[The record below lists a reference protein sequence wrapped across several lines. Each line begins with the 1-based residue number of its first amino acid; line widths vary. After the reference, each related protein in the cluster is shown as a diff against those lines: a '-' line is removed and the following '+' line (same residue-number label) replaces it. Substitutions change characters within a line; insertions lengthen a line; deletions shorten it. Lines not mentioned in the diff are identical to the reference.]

1 MPLLHTS
8 VLPTG
13 AKFSQGRAQR
23 VINFVEKAGVHTKG
37 PWSRKPFELYDWQK
51 GSVHKGPDGLWHATG
66 IITPLFGAMAWDEM
80 LEMWVRQFSLAWIE
94 VARKNG
100 KSELMAI
107 LGLYLLIFDG
117 EESAE
122 IYSAASDR
130 DQAAMVF
137 NVARDMIKLSPML
150 SAMREDGR
158 IEIIDSRKTILYTP
172 TRSTYK
178 VVSADAAG
186 NLGANPHAILF
197 DEVLAQPDE
206 KLWDYLR
213 QGEGTRAQ
221 TLLIGVTTAG
231 NDDTS
236 FAYREHEFSIRVA
249 EDPDLDPAR
258 FVYMAYVDE
267 NADWTNEEIWTEANP
282 ALGQFLN
289 WRTLRKEYKEVVNKG
304 DLSQIANFRQFRLNQ
319 WQKQADRW
327 LDMLVWNEN
336 GEVTG
341 EWTEDDLNGII
352 GYGGL
357 DLSETLDLTAWV
369 MVFPTPERTYVLPRF
384 WITRKALNT
393 RHKKL
398 TAAMENWQA
407 AGYIRIFEKDVID
420 YAEVT
425 KDIIADLERFNVRTL
440 GYDQYQAPAVIQQI
454 EGKTDA
460 TCVKIPQSTTRLNA
474 ASKELSR
481 LLGERELAHNANP
494 VLRWNADNAAY
505 QQDSDGNIKPS
516 KKASPNKI
524 DGITATVNAIA
535 VLLLEDIE
543 SGIGFYSAVIC
554 PNCGAVDRQTDD
566 YDLKAH
572 ICNECGHVWAMLAP
586 DLIGDDYE

>member
-1 MPLLHTS
+1 MPLLHTAR
-8 VLPTG
+8 LPTG
-13 AKFSQGRAQR
+13 AKFSEQRAQR
-23 VINFVEKAGVHTKG
+23 VINFIEKAGVHTKG
-37 PWSRKPFELYDWQK
+37 PWARKPFELYDWQK
-51 GSVHKGPDGLWHATG
+51 GRAWKENGLWRTEG
-66 IITPLFGAMAWDEM
+66 IITPLFGAVTWDPM
-80 LEMWVRQFSLAWIE
+80 LEMWVRQFSLAWLE

-100 KSELMAI
+100 KSELLAI
-107 LGLYLLIFDG
+107 LGLYLLLFDN

-150 SAMREDGR
+150 SRMKDQGI
-158 IEIIDSRKTILYTP
+158 IEIIDSRKTILYAP

-221 TLLIGVTTAG
+221 TLMVGVTTAG

-249 EDPDLDPAR
+249 DDPDLDPAR
-258 FVYMAYVDE
+258 FVYIAAVNDD
-267 NADWTNEEIWTEANP
+267 ADWTDEDIWPEANP
-282 ALGQFLN
+282 ALGHFLN
-289 WRTLRKEYKEVVNKG
+289 WRTLRKEFKEVINKG

-327 LDMLVWNEN
+327 LDMLVWNES
-336 GEVTG
+336 GEQTG
-341 EWTEDDLNGII
+341 EWNPNTLDGID
-352 GYGGL
+352 GFGGL

-369 MVFPTPERTYVLPRF
+369 MAFPTKERTYVLPRF

-398 TAAMENWQA
+398 AAIMENWQA
-407 AGYIRIFEKDVID
+407 QGFITIFEKDVID
-420 YAEVT
+420 YAQVT
-425 KDIIADLERFNVRTL
+425 KDILKDLETYSVRTI

-454 EGKTDA
+454 ENRTDV

-474 ASKELSR
+474 PSKELTR
-481 LLGERELAHNANP
+481 ILGERQLAHNHHP

-516 KKASPNKI
+516 KKNSPNKI
-524 DGITATVNAIA
+524 DGITALVNALA
-535 VLLLEDIE
+535 VMLLEDID
-543 SGIGFYSAVIC
+543 SDINLYTQIIC
-554 PNCGAVDRQTDD
+554 PVCGSVDTSE
-566 YDLKAH
+566 YDEDLEMYIDSA
-572 ICNECGHVWAMLAP
+572 CGRVWNV
-586 DLIGDDYE
+586 

>member
-8 VLPTG
+8 TLPAG
-13 AKFSQGRAQR
+13 AKFSKQKAER
-23 VINFVEKAGVHTKG
+23 VINFIERAGVHTKG
-37 PWSRKPFELYDWQK
+37 PYSKKPFILYEWQK
-51 GSVHKGPDGLWHATG
+51 GSVWKDYTGWHCDG
-66 IITPLFGAMAWDEM
+66 IITPLFGAVQWDEM
-80 LEMWVRQFSLAWIE
+80 LNMWVRQFSLAWLE

-150 SAMREDGR
+150 TKMKEQGKL
-158 IEIIDSRKTILYTP
+158 EVIDSRKTIVYTP

-178 VVSADAAG
+178 VVAADAAG

-249 EDPDLDPAR
+249 EDPELDPAR
-258 FVYMAYVDE
+258 FVYMAFVDE
-267 NADWTNEEIWTEANP
+267 NADWTNETIWPEANP

-319 WQKQADRW
+319 WQKQSNRW
-327 LDMLVWNEN
+327 LDMLVWNES
-336 GEVTG
+336 GEQTG
-341 EWTEDDLNGII
+341 DWSLTDLTDLV

-369 MVFPTPERTYVLPRF
+369 IVFPTPERTYVLPRF
-384 WITRKALNT
+384 WITRKALKT

-398 TAAMENWQA
+398 AAVMENWQA
-407 AGYIRIFEKDVID
+407 AGYITIFEKDVID
-420 YAEVT
+420 YAQVT
-425 KDIIADLERFNVRTL
+425 KDILADLETFNVQHI
-440 GYDQYQAPAVIQQI
+440 GFDQYQAPAVVQKI
-454 EGKTDA
+454 EGQTNA
-460 TCVKIPQSTTRLNA
+460 ICVKIPQSTTRLNA
-474 ASKELSR
+474 ASKELTR
-481 LLGERELAHNANP
+481 LLGERQLAHKHNP
-494 VLRWNADNAAY
+494 ILRWNADNVAY
-505 QQDSDGNIKPS
+505 QQDSDGNIRPS
-516 KKASPNKI
+516 KKNSPNKI
-524 DGITATVNAIA
+524 DGITATVNALA
-535 VLLLEDIE
+535 VQLITQQEQGDAASLYTEVMCPYCSTMDSSYYDEDLEIW
-543 SGIGFYSAVIC
+543 FCQA
-554 PNCGAVDRQTDD
+554 CGQS
-566 YDLKAH
+566 
-572 ICNECGHVWAMLAP
+572 WAS
-586 DLIGDDYE
+586 DE

>member
-8 VLPTG
+8 VFPTG
-13 AKFSQGRAQR
+13 AKFSASHAER
-23 VINFVEKAGVHTKG
+23 VINFIERAGVHTKG
-37 PWSRKPFELYDWQK
+37 PWSKKAFELYPWQK
-51 GSVHKGPDGLWHATG
+51 GSVHKGPDGLWHCEG
-66 IITPLFGAMAWDEM
+66 IITPLFGAVQWDEM
-80 LEMWVRQFSLAWIE
+80 LKMWVRQFSLAWIE

-150 SAMREDGR
+150 SRMREQKI
-158 IEIIDSRKTILYTP
+158 IEVIDSRKTIVYTP

-249 EDPDLDPAR
+249 EDPDIDPAR
-258 FVYMAYVDE
+258 FVYMAFVDE
-267 NADWTNEEIWTEANP
+267 NANWTDEALWPEANP
-282 ALGQFLN
+282 AIGQFLN

-304 DLSQIANFRQFRLNQ
+304 DLSQISNFRQFRLNQ

-327 LDMLVWNEN
+327 LDMLVWNES
-336 GEVTG
+336 GEATG
-341 EWTEDDLNGII
+341 EWTIENLNGLN

-369 MVFPTPERTYVLPRF
+369 MVFPTQERTYVLPRF

-398 TAAMENWQA
+398 AAVMENWQA
-407 AGYIRIFEKDVID
+407 AGYIKIFEKDVID

-425 KDIIADLERFNVRTL
+425 EDIIRDLESFNVRMI
-440 GYDQYQAPAVIQQI
+440 GYDQYQAPAVVQQI
-454 EGKTDA
+454 ENRTDA

-474 ASKELSR
+474 ASKELTR
-481 LLGERELAHNANP
+481 ILGERQLAHNHNP

-516 KKASPNKI
+516 KKQSPNKI
-524 DGITATVNAIA
+524 DGITATVNALA
-535 VLLLEDIE
+535 VQLIDDGNDGFNLYVQIDCPHCGATDTSDYDEDLEV
-543 SGIGFYSAVIC
+543 YLC
-554 PNCGAVDRQTDD
+554 RNCGRTWNNV
-566 YDLKAH
+566 
-572 ICNECGHVWAMLAP
+572 
-586 DLIGDDYE
+586 

>member
-1 MPLLHTS
+1 MPLLHTAT
-8 VLPTG
+8 LPIG
-13 AKFSQGRAQR
+13 AKFSQQKADR

-37 PWSRKPFELYDWQK
+37 TWARKPFELYDWQK
-51 GSVHKGPDGLWHATG
+51 GKAWKGEDGLWHCEG
-66 IITPLFGAMAWDEM
+66 IITPLFGAVAWDEM

-107 LGLYLLIFDG
+107 LGLYLLLFDG

-137 NVARDMIKLSPML
+137 NVARDMIRLSPIL
-150 SAMREDGR
+150 SAMKENGQ

-172 TRSTYK
+172 TRSVYK

-249 EDPDLDPAR
+249 ADSNLDPAR
-258 FVYMAYVDE
+258 FVYMAFVDE
-267 NADWTNEEIWTEANP
+267 NADWTNESTWSEANP

-289 WRTLRKEYKEVVNKG
+289 WRTLRKEFKEVINKG
-304 DLSQIANFRQFRLNQ
+304 DLSQISNFRQFRLNQ

-327 LDMLVWNEN
+327 LDMLVWNES
-336 GEVTG
+336 GEQTG
-341 EWTEDDLNGII
+341 EWTLEDLAGLK

-369 MVFPTPERTYVLPRF
+369 LVFPTPERTYVLPRF

-398 TAAMENWQA
+398 AAVMENWQA
-407 AGYIRIFEKDVID
+407 QGLITIFEKDVID
-420 YAEVT
+420 YAQVT
-425 KDIIADLERFNVRTL
+425 KDIITDLENFNVHAV
-440 GYDQYQAPAVIQQI
+440 GFDQYQAPAVIQQI
-454 EGKTDA
+454 ENQTDA
-460 TCVKIPQSTTRLNA
+460 ICVKIPQSTTRLNA
-474 ASKELSR
+474 ASKELTR
-481 LLGERELAHNANP
+481 LLGERELAHNGNP
-494 VLRWNADNAAY
+494 ILRWNADNAAY

-516 KKASPNKI
+516 KKSSPNKI

-535 VLLLEDIE
+535 VMLLEDFE
-543 SGIGFYSAVIC
+543 SGAGLYTEIVCPLCSAVDSSIYDEDLEVWMC
-554 PNCGAVDRQTDD
+554 RACGRTWS
-566 YDLKAH
+566 
-572 ICNECGHVWAMLAP
+572 NE
-586 DLIGDDYE
+586 